1 MTPRPAPL
9 PPDLAL
15 IRAGDYW
22 RYNLKLRV
30 TCACG
35 RVTTLDSW
43 VIAKKLGAEFRYA
56 EGRLD
61 PLRQKLKCVRCGKK
75 RADLQLVVEP

>member
-9 PPDLAL
+9 PPGLEL

-22 RYNLKLRV
+22 RHNLKLRV
-30 TCACG
+30 TCPCG

-43 VIAKKLGAEFRYA
+43 VIARELGAEFRYA
-56 EGRLD
+56 PGRLD
-61 PLRQKLKCVRCGKK
+61 PLRERLKCGRCGKK